1 MTGPDDP
8 ILRFALRK
16 MTDAFDRMA
25 QTRAEIERTPLPS
38 IDEPRNVD
46 SSLMFA
52 IASLPGAS
60 PELKVYAA
68 RVTVGE
74 CSWNEIETLSKPVPP
89 EVGELKRDPALI
101 WFPPKRTPPPDDEEP
116 YTIPW
121 Q

>member
-8 ILRFALRK
+8 TLRLALRK

-25 QTRAEIERTPLPS
+25 QTRAEIERTPLPF

-52 IASLPGAS
+52 ITSLPDAS
-60 PELKVYAA
+60 PELRAYAG
-68 RVTVGE
+68 RVAAGE
-74 CSWNEIETLSKPVPP
+74 CSWDEIETLSMPVPS

-101 WFPPKRTPPPDDEEP
+101 WFPPRQTPPPDDEEP
-116 YTIPW
+116 YTIAW